1 MKWLYLAAAATVII
15 GMIIGLII
23 GRSREK
29 RLSQKQL
36 EVRRNSFRYAFSAL
50 IAFEAL
56 LMVLHYFDIVI
67 PFYWLTFGPI
77 FVAGFAAMIYE
88 LIHRA
93 YWPENTRIRGKGW
106 GWTFIIIGILVGIP
120 TVLKLAESVFNFT
133 LFLDMILAIFLILD
147 GIGALQMKK

>member
-1 MKWLYLAAAATVII
+1 MKWLYLGAAAAVIV

-23 GRSREK
+23 GRNREK

-50 IAFEAL
+50 IVFEAL
-56 LMVLHYFDIVI
+56 LMVLHYFDIAI

-93 YWPENTRIRGKGW
+93 YWPENARMRGKGW
-106 GWTFIIIGILVGIP
+106 GWTFIIAGILVGIP
-120 TVLKLAESVFNFT
+120 TVLKLAGNAFTFT
-133 LFLDMILAIFLILD
+133 LFLNLVLSIFLILD

>member
-1 MKWLYLAAAATVII
+1 
-15 GMIIGLII
+15 MI
-23 GRSREK
+23 
-29 RLSQKQL
+29 
-36 EVRRNSFRYAFSAL
+36 V
-50 IAFEAL
+50 FEAL
-56 LMVLHYFDIVI
+56 LMVLHYFKVAI

-88 LIHRA
+88 IIHHA

-120 TVLKLAESVFNFT
+120 TVLKLAGNAFTFT
-133 LFLDMILAIFLILD
+133 LFLNLVLSIFLILD